1 MAIPTMEQETVICIG
16 RDDKKARIY
25 TSDTRWMTKLD
36 KVAKRT
42 EVHRQSRAVV
52 AVEYIVPE
60 KWVKVAQPRKRNL
73 TEAQKA
79 ALSDRLQ
86 KARKEKP

>member
-60 KWVKVAQPRKRNL
+60 KWVKINQPRKLSL

-86 KARKEKP
+86 KGRKEKS